1 MTFVTQIMTP
11 DICRPSIS
19 DAIIET
25 EKRPHRREMNAMHAD
40 QIIRNLLYIVIG
52 ILLIGMIIAAGM
64 DKISELPVSIPFL

>member
-1 MTFVTQIMTP
+1 
-11 DICRPSIS
+11 
-19 DAIIET
+19 
-25 EKRPHRREMNAMHAD
+25 MHAD